1 MCCVRK
7 NTLNSSRGLSTPE
20 YKWVKTE
27 WSGKTEYKLIMIRQ
41 LQHALINRL
50 HVTRF
55 IWCIIAVSL
64 TITLPI
70 FHYTITIATGHLVAS
85 ARSSRTVTLVWRI
98 ATVILAITDPFN
110 VDTTPGVT
118 PESKEKIKQEKRT
131 RCITW
136 QRNNI
141 KWAQQRC
148 VEYFRLTVTWT
159 QCLNKY
165 AWDIC
170 LHQLRRCSHFHHHIS
185 NHREYSVYCGTGTSQ
200 PRTGVLNNTK
210 YNTKT

>member
-1 MCCVRK
+1 MHHRSLSDHHTSNLSLYNHHCYRALGRLC
-7 NTLNSSRGLSTPE
+7 TTFQNS
-20 YKWVKTE
+20 
-27 WSGKTEYKLIMIRQ
+27 
-41 LQHALINRL
+41 HARL
-50 HVTRF
+50 THRY
-55 IWCIIAVSL
+55 SHPRHHR
-64 TITLPI
+64 PI
-70 FHYTITIATGHLVAS
+70 QCWYN
-85 ARSSRTVTLVWRI
+85 ARSYTWIKR
-98 ATVILAITDPFN
+98 
-110 VDTTPGVT
+110 
-118 PESKEKIKQEKRT
+118 KKIKQKKRT

-200 PRTGVLNNTK
+200 PRTGVLNNTQ

>member
-118 PESKEKIKQEKRT
+118 PESKEKNKTEKT
-131 RCITW
+131 DSLH
-136 QRNNI
+136 N
-141 KWAQQRC
+141 
-148 VEYFRLTVTWT
+148 VTEEQHQMSPAKMCWVLSVNGY
-159 QCLNKY
+159 LNSVFEQVRVGHLSSS
-165 AWDIC
+165 APS
-170 LHQLRRCSHFHHHIS
+170 LQSFSPSHLQS
-185 NHREYSVYCGTGTSQ
+185 
-200 PRTGVLNNTK
+200 
-210 YNTKT
+210 